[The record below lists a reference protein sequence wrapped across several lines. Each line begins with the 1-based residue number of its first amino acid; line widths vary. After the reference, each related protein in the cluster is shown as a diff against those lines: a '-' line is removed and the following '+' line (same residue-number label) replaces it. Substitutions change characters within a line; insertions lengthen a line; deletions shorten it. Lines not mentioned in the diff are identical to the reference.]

1 MSNHTHHHHPP
12 TYHNLTVS
20 DGTTIAYTL
29 AGNPSSPPLLLLHG
43 FPSSSHQYR
52 NLIPLLSPTHHI
64 IAPSLPGFGLT
75 STPPH
80 YPFTFATLTSTL
92 NLFLTA
98 LHLSKYAVYIFD
110 YGAPIA
116 LRLALQNPSALTA
129 IISQNGNAYTQG
141 FGHPFW
147 DPIFATWSSGNSPAT
162 REALR
167 AGAMTLSFTRL
178 QYEAGVPASDLPLID
193 PVTYNLDYEQ
203 NIAPPERQEAQ
214 LDLLYDYRTNVDLY
228 PEFHAYFRESQVP
241 LLAIWGKGDPAFVP
255 AGARAFGEDL
265 KGAEIRFVD
274 AGHFALETKGGEI
287 AREVVGFLGRVGW

>member
-1 MSNHTHHHHPP
+1 
-12 TYHNLTVS
+12 
-20 DGTTIAYTL
+20 
-29 AGNPSSPPLLLLHG
+29 
-43 FPSSSHQYR
+43 
-52 NLIPLLSPTHHI
+52 
-64 IAPSLPGFGLT
+64 
-75 STPPH
+75 
-80 YPFTFATLTSTL
+80 
-92 NLFLTA
+92 
-98 LHLSKYAVYIFD
+98 
-110 YGAPIA
+110 
-116 LRLALQNPSALTA
+116 
-129 IISQNGNAYTQG
+129 
-141 FGHPFW
+141 
-147 DPIFATWSSGNSPAT
+147 
-162 REALR
+162 
-167 AGAMTLSFTRL
+167 MTLSFTRL